1 MGNNN
6 DEKVPYICGSL
17 TELSLETREWVKP
30 FYSQIADAC
39 EKIIGKRPFVP
50 HEHYDPVK
58 HPDFTP
64 KEIDKAER
72 KQICEKTSLLIV
84 VAIAPSWGGGIEVEM
99 ANRSNVPI
107 VILHHIDK
115 TVSRLL
121 LGNPSVVARIAYS
134 SHKDALSMLKKEIA
148 KRLLPKEN

>member
-1 MGNNN
+1 MGNND
-6 DEKVPYICGSL
+6 DEKVPYICGPL
-17 TELSLETREWVKP
+17 TELSLEMREWVKP

-39 EKIIGKRPFVP
+39 GKIIGKRPFVP
-50 HEHYDPVK
+50 HEHYDPVEY
-58 HPDFTP
+58 PDFTP

-72 KQICEKTSLLIV
+72 KQICEKTSILIV
-84 VAIAPSWGGGIEVEM
+84 VAVAPSWGGGIEAEM

-115 TVSRLL
+115 IVSRLL

-134 SHKDALSMLKKEIA
+134 SHKDALSMLKSEIA
-148 KRLLPKEN
+148 KQLLPKED